1 MNPSAPLPLR
11 AAIIAVGSEL
21 LTPFRTDTN
30 SLFITSRLNDLG
42 VEVVVKVVV
51 GDRRDELAAVVG
63 ESLRRADLLV
73 LTGGLGPT
81 ADDVTRAGGVGRARP
96 AARRGRRH
104 RRADPRSAS
113 RGAGLEMPAVN
124 RVQAQVMRGAVVLS
138 NANGTAP
145 GQWIERASQVVL
157 LLPGPPREM
166 RPMLEAVLAERVEPR
181 ASGARLYR
189 RVIRIAG
196 RTESD
201 VEQVTQPVYSRF
213 AEWQPQVATSILAA
227 PGQIELHFSV
237 RAENPERGDAILD
250 RATSEILAVVGDD
263 VFSTDGRSLEQVVG
277 DLLRRRGWRIATAES
292 CTGGLV
298 ASRLSDVPGS
308 SDYLERGI
316 VAYSNQT
323 KTELLGVPEDVISE
337 HGAVSEAVGGA
348 MAAGMR
354 TRARVD
360 VAVGITGIAG
370 PGGGSEEKPVGTV
383 VVAVAW
389 ASGVVVRRHRFP
401 GGRDQVKWFAS
412 QAALNMVRQVLE
424 GRLIRAHGCQPRSRG
439 GKVDRAT
446 SERRTSDAN
455 RSSLWRLTRP

>member
-1 MNPSAPLPLR
+1 MRVPPPLPLR
-11 AAIIAVGSEL
+11 AVIVAVGSEL

-30 SLFITSRLNDLG
+30 SLFITSRLNDFG
-42 VEVVVKVVV
+42 IEVVGKVIV
-51 GDRRDELAAVVG
+51 GDRRGELAAFIR

-81 ADDVTRAGGVGRARP
+81 ADDVTREAVSDALGLPLNEDAEITERIRQRF
-96 AARRGRRH
+96 ARRGM
-104 RRADPRSAS
+104 
-113 RGAGLEMPAVN
+113 EMPPVN
-124 RVQAQVMRGAVVLS
+124 RVQAQVLRGAAVLP

-145 GQWIERASQVVL
+145 GQWIEYGSQVIL

-166 RPMLEAVLAERVEPR
+166 RPMLEAALAERFEPR

-189 RVIRIAG
+189 RVIKIAG

-213 AEWQPQVATSILAA
+213 ATWQPTVETSILAA

-237 RAENPERGDAILD
+237 RAENTEQGDAILG

-277 DLLRRRGWRIATAES
+277 DLLRQRGWRIATAES
-292 CTGGLV
+292 CTGGLL
-298 ASRLSDVPGS
+298 ASRLTDVPGS
-308 SDYLERGI
+308 SDYVERGI
-316 VAYSNQT
+316 VAYSNRA
-323 KTELLGVPEDVISE
+323 KEELLGVSGDLIAA
-337 HGAVSEAVGGA
+337 HGAVTEAVGEA

-354 TRARVD
+354 TRAGVD

-370 PGGGSEEKPVGTV
+370 PGGGSEAKPVGTV

-389 ASGVVVRRHRFP
+389 ASGVVGRRHRFP
-401 GGRDQVKWFAS
+401 GGREQVKWFAS
-412 QAALNMVRQVLE
+412 QAALNLVRQVLE
-424 GRLIRAHGCQPRSRG
+424 GR
-439 GKVDRAT
+439 
-446 SERRTSDAN
+446 
-455 RSSLWRLTRP
+455 

>member
-1 MNPSAPLPLR
+1 MRVPPPLPLR

-42 VEVVVKVVV
+42 VEVVAKVVV
-51 GDRRDELAAVVG
+51 GDRRDELAAVVC

-81 ADDVTRAGGVGRARP
+81 ADDVTRQAVSGALRLPLDEDADIVERIRHRFV
-96 AARRGRRH
+96 RRGM
-104 RRADPRSAS
+104 
-113 RGAGLEMPAVN
+113 EMPAVN
-124 RVQAQVMRGAVVLS
+124 RVQAQVLRGAVVLP

-145 GQWIERASQVVL
+145 GQWIEHGSQIVV

-166 RPMLEAVLAERVEPR
+166 RPMLDALLAERLEPR
-181 ASGARLYR
+181 AGGARLYR
-189 RVIRIAG
+189 RVVKIAG

-213 AEWQPQVATSILAA
+213 AAWQPPVTTSILAA

-237 RAENPERGDAILD
+237 RAENAERGDAILG
-250 RATSEILAVVGDD
+250 RATSETLAVVGDD

-277 DLLRRRGWRIATAES
+277 DLLRGLGWRMATAES

-298 ASRLSDVPGS
+298 ASRLTDVPGS
-308 SDYLERGI
+308 SDYLERGV
-316 VAYSNQT
+316 VAYSNRA
-323 KTELLGVPEDVISE
+323 KTELLGVPEDVIAA
-337 HGAVSEAVGGA
+337 HGAVSEAVGEA

-354 TRARVD
+354 TRAGVD

-370 PGGGSEEKPVGTV
+370 PGGGSEAKPVGTV
-383 VVAVAW
+383 VVAVAS
-389 ASGVVVRRHRFP
+389 ASGLVVRRHRFP
-401 GGRDQVKWFAS
+401 GGREQVKWFAS
-412 QAALNMVRQVLE
+412 QTALNMVRQVLE
-424 GRLIRAHGCQPRSRG
+424 GR
-439 GKVDRAT
+439 
-446 SERRTSDAN
+446 
-455 RSSLWRLTRP
+455 

>member
-1 MNPSAPLPLR
+1 MPVPPPLPLR

-51 GDRRDELAAVVG
+51 GDRRGELAAVVG

-81 ADDVTRAGGVGRARP
+81 ADDVTREAVSDALGLPLDEDADIAERIRQRF
-96 AARRGRRH
+96 ARRGM
-104 RRADPRSAS
+104 
-113 RGAGLEMPAVN
+113 EMPAVN

-145 GQWIERASQVVL
+145 GQWIERGSQVVL

-166 RPMLEAVLAERVEPR
+166 RPMLDAVLAEHLEPR
-181 ASGARLYR
+181 AGGARLYR
-189 RVIRIAG
+189 RVIKIAG

-213 AEWQPQVATSILAA
+213 AEWQPKVATSILAA

-237 RAENPERGDAILD
+237 RAENAERGDAILD
-250 RATSEILAVVGDD
+250 GATSEILAVVGDD

-308 SDYLERGI
+308 SDYFECGI

-323 KTELLGVPEDVISE
+323 KTELLGVPEGVISA

-354 TRARVD
+354 TRAGVD
-360 VAVGITGIAG
+360 VAVGVTGIAG
-370 PGGGSEEKPVGTV
+370 PGGGSEAKPVGTV
-383 VVAVAW
+383 VVAVAS
-389 ASGVVVRRHRFP
+389 ASGLAVRRHLFP

-412 QAALNMVRQVLE
+412 QAALNMVRHVLD
-424 GRLIRAHGCQPRSRG
+424 GR
-439 GKVDRAT
+439 
-446 SERRTSDAN
+446 
-455 RSSLWRLTRP
+455 

>member
-1 MNPSAPLPLR
+1 MNSSTSLR

-81 ADDVTRAGGVGRARP
+81 SDDVTRQAVSDALSLPLDEDAGIVERIRQRF
-96 AARRGRRH
+96 ARRGM
-104 RRADPRSAS
+104 
-113 RGAGLEMPAVN
+113 EMPAVN

-138 NANGTAP
+138 NDNGTAP
-145 GQWIERASQVVL
+145 GQWIERGSQVVL

-166 RPMLEAVLAERVEPR
+166 RPMLDAVLTERFEPR

-189 RVIRIAG
+189 RVVKIAG

-213 AEWQPQVATSILAA
+213 AVWQPPVATSILAA

-237 RAENPERGDAILD
+237 RAENVERGDAILD

-263 VFSTDGRSLEQVVG
+263 AFSTDGRSLEQVVG
-277 DLLRRRGWRIATAES
+277 DLLRGRGWRIATAES

-298 ASRLSDVPGS
+298 ASRLTDVPGS
-308 SDYLERGI
+308 SDYLERGV
-316 VAYSNQT
+316 VAYSNRA
-323 KTELLGVPEDVISE
+323 KTELLGVPEDVIST
-337 HGAVSEAVGGA
+337 HGAVSEAVGEA

-354 TRARVD
+354 TRAGVD
-360 VAVGITGIAG
+360 VAVGVTGIAG
-370 PGGGSEEKPVGTV
+370 PGGGSEAKPVGTV
-383 VVAVAW
+383 VAAVAW
-389 ASGVVVRRHRFP
+389 ASGLVVRRHRFP

-412 QAALNMVRQVLE
+412 QAALNMVREVLS
-424 GRLIRAHGCQPRSRG
+424 GR
-439 GKVDRAT
+439 
-446 SERRTSDAN
+446 
-455 RSSLWRLTRP
+455 